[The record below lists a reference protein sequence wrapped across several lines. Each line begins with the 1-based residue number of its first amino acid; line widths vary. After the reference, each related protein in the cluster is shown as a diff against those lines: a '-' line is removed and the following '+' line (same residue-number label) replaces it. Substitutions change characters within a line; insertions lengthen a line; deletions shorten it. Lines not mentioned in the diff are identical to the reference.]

1 MTVVSRSAAVREPAS
16 QSPTLV
22 SGARRGR
29 WMLVLGIVLAVALG
43 LRVWGA
49 GQGLPFA
56 YNPDEQYH
64 FVPKA
69 VRFYETGDF
78 NPHYFINPP
87 GLTYM
92 LYGVFGVRYGGSDG
106 VVEAFASDP
115 GGVFLTARL
124 AVAAL
129 GTLAVF
135 LLYLAG
141 ARLFDRRAGLLAAGL
156 LAVSFL
162 AVSWSHLAVNDVPTT
177 VAVALS
183 LLGIAGILRRGWA
196 LDYVLAGAGLGL
208 ACAIKY
214 TAGIVILPLLVAAA
228 VRFRREGVSIAPRL
242 GLALGATLATFVLF
256 NPYALLAPREFVD
269 GLLYLSVTPEGEP
282 KLGQADKNGILY
294 YVWALS
300 WGLGWVPS
308 LAALGGAATAFLR
321 DRVVALLL
329 VPAPILYILF
339 MGVQERYFGR
349 WLLPVLPI
357 ICLLA
362 AYGTL
367 ALLDALRRRRGSVV
381 AAAAAVA
388 FVVALLAQSVLYSVH
403 NDFVLSRADTR
414 NLTRD
419 WMFENVPPRTRVFFD
434 RVAPPP
440 WFLDSGTP
448 SPIGK
453 ATPRWR
459 GFPLGRALAIGH
471 LAPPA
476 ILAKR
481 LQPEDYTRRLQPG
494 LIDVF
499 EQQRVCWVVV
509 GSFQYGRA
517 FAEPEKVPQAVSF
530 YNQLARRARV
540 AYSASPYDPGEGPVA
555 FNFDWSTDYYPLA
568 YHRPG
573 PEMIVYRLSGG
584 RCAS

>member
-1 MTVVSRSAAVREPAS
+1 
-16 QSPTLV
+16 
-22 SGARRGR
+22 
-29 WMLVLGIVLAVALG
+29 MLVLGIVLVVALG

-64 FVPKA
+64 FVPRA
-69 VRFYETGDF
+69 VAFHKTGDF

-106 VVEAFASDP
+106 VVEAFKSDP

-141 ARLFDRRAGLLAAGL
+141 ARLFDRRAGLLAAAL

-177 VAVALS
+177 AAVALS

-228 VRFRREGVSIAPRL
+228 VRFRERVSIASIASRL

-256 NPYALLAPREFVD
+256 NPYSLLAPREFVD

-282 KLGQADKNGILY
+282 KLGQADKNGVLY
-294 YVWALS
+294 YMWALS

-308 LAALGGAATAFLR
+308 LAAVGGAATAFLR

-329 VPAPILYILF
+329 VPAPILYIIF

-367 ALLDALRRRRGSVV
+367 ALLDALRRRRGSGV
-381 AAAAAVA
+381 AAAAAA
-388 FVVALLAQSVLYSVH
+388 AAVVALLAQSVLYSVH
-403 NDFVLSRADTR
+403 NGFVLSRADTR

-419 WMFENVPPRTRVFFD
+419 WMFENVPPKSSVFFD
-434 RVAPPP
+434 RFAPRA
-440 WFLDSGTP
+440 WFVDTRAG
-448 SPIGK
+448 SPTGK
-453 ATPRWR
+453 KRPHWR
-459 GFPLGRALAIGH
+459 EFPLRRALAIGH

-509 GSFQYGRA
+509 GSYQYGRA
-517 FAEPEKVPQAVSF
+517 FAEPEEVPQAVSF
-530 YNQLARRARV
+530 YNQLARRAKV
-540 AYSASPYDPGEGPVA
+540 AYLASPYDPGEGPVA

>member
-1 MTVVSRSAAVREPAS
+1 
-16 QSPTLV
+16 
-22 SGARRGR
+22 
-29 WMLVLGIVLAVALG
+29 MLVLGIVLAVALG

-49 GQGLPFA
+49 GQGLPFS

-64 FVPKA
+64 FVPRA
-69 VRFYETGDF
+69 VGFHKTGDF

-92 LYGVFGVRYGGSDG
+92 LYGVFGVRYGGSDD
-106 VVEAFASDP
+106 VVEAFKSDP

-135 LLYLAG
+135 VLYLAG
-141 ARLFDRRAGLLAAGL
+141 ARLFDRRAGLLAAAL

-177 VAVALS
+177 AAVALS
-183 LLGIAGILRRGWA
+183 LLGTAGILRRGWA

-228 VRFRREGVSIAPRL
+228 VRFRRERVSITSIASRL

-256 NPYALLAPREFVD
+256 NPFALLAPREFVD

-294 YVWALS
+294 YLWVLS

-367 ALLDALRRRRGSVV
+367 ALLDALRRRRGSGVAAAV
-381 AAAAAVA
+381 AAAA
-388 FVVALLAQSVLYSVH
+388 VVALLAQSVLYSVH
-403 NDFVLSRADTR
+403 NGFVLSRSDTR

-419 WMFENVPPRTRVFFD
+419 WMFENVPPKSSVFFD
-434 RVAPPP
+434 RFAPRP
-440 WFLDSGTP
+440 WFVDSRAA
-448 SPIGK
+448 SPTGK
-453 ATPRWR
+453 KRPHWR
-459 GFPLGRALAIGH
+459 EFPLRRALAIGH

-476 ILAKR
+476 ILAKQ
-481 LQPEDYTRRLQPG
+481 LQPDDYTRRLQPG

-509 GSFQYGRA
+509 GSYQYGRA
-517 FAEPEKVPQAVSF
+517 FAEPEEVPQAVSF
-530 YNQLARRARV
+530 YNQLARRAKV
-540 AYSASPYDPGEGPVA
+540 AYLASPYDPGEGPVA

>member
-1 MTVVSRSAAVREPAS
+1 
-16 QSPTLV
+16 
-22 SGARRGR
+22 
-29 WMLVLGIVLAVALG
+29 VLGIVLAVALG

-49 GQGLPFA
+49 EQGLPFA
-56 YNPDEQYH
+56 YNPDEHYH
-64 FVPKA
+64 FVPRA
-69 VRFYETGDF
+69 VAFHKTGNF

-92 LYGVFGVRYGGSDG
+92 LYGVFGVRYGGSDS
-106 VVEAFASDP
+106 VVEAFKSDP

-141 ARLFDRRAGLLAAGL
+141 ARLFDRRAGLLAAAL
-156 LAVSFL
+156 LTVSFL

-177 VAVALS
+177 AAVALS
-183 LLGIAGILRRGWA
+183 LLGTAGILRRGWA

-228 VRFRREGVSIAPRL
+228 VRFHERVSIASIASRL

-256 NPYALLAPREFVD
+256 NPYSLLAPREFVD

-294 YVWALS
+294 YIWALS

-308 LAALGGAATAFLR
+308 LAAVGGAATAFLR

-329 VPAPILYILF
+329 VPAPILYIIF

-367 ALLDALRRRRGSVV
+367 ALLDALRRRRGSGVAT
-381 AAAAAVA
+381 AAAAAA
-388 FVVALLAQSVLYSVH
+388 VVALLAQSVLYSVH
-403 NDFVLSRADTR
+403 NGFVLSRADTR

-419 WMFENVPPRTRVFFD
+419 WMFENVPAKSSVFFD
-434 RVAPPP
+434 RFAPRT
-440 WFLDSGTP
+440 WFLDSTAA
-448 SPIGK
+448 SPTGK
-453 ATPRWR
+453 KRPHWR
-459 GFPLGRALAIGH
+459 EFPLRRALAIGH

-476 ILAKR
+476 ILARR
-481 LQPEDYTRRLQPG
+481 LQPEDFTRRLQPG

-499 EQQRVCWVVV
+499 EQQRVCWVVT

-517 FAEPEKVPQAVSF
+517 FAEPEEVPQAVRF
-530 YNQLARRARV
+530 YNQLARRASV
-540 AYSASPYDPGEGPVA
+540 AYLASPYDPGKGPVA
-555 FNFDWSTDYYPLA
+555 FNFDWSTEYYPLA

>member
-1 MTVVSRSAAVREPAS
+1 
-16 QSPTLV
+16 
-22 SGARRGR
+22 
-29 WMLVLGIVLAVALG
+29 MLVLGIVLAVALG

-49 GQGLPFA
+49 GQGLPFS

-64 FVPKA
+64 FVPRA
-69 VRFYETGDF
+69 VGFHKTGDF

-92 LYGVFGVRYGGSDG
+92 LYGVFGVRYGGSDD
-106 VVEAFASDP
+106 VVEAFKSDP

-141 ARLFDRRAGLLAAGL
+141 ARLFDRRAGLLAAAL

-177 VAVALS
+177 AAVALS
-183 LLGIAGILRRGWA
+183 LLGTAGILRRGWA

-228 VRFRREGVSIAPRL
+228 VRFRRERVSIASIASRL

-256 NPYALLAPREFVD
+256 NPFALLAPREFVD

-294 YVWALS
+294 YLWVLS

-367 ALLDALRRRRGSVV
+367 ALLDALRRRRGSGVAAAV
-381 AAAAAVA
+381 AAAA
-388 FVVALLAQSVLYSVH
+388 VVALLAQSVLYSVH
-403 NDFVLSRADTR
+403 NGFVLSRSDTR

-419 WMFENVPPRTRVFFD
+419 WMFENVPPKSSVFFD
-434 RVAPPP
+434 RFAPRP
-440 WFLDSGTP
+440 WFVDSRAAST
-448 SPIGK
+448 GK
-453 ATPRWR
+453 KRPHWR
-459 GFPLGRALAIGH
+459 EFPLRRALAIGH

-481 LQPEDYTRRLQPG
+481 LQPDDYTRRLQPG

-509 GSFQYGRA
+509 GSYQYGRA
-517 FAEPEKVPQAVSF
+517 FAEPAEVPQAVSF
-530 YNQLARRARV
+530 YNQLARRAKV
-540 AYSASPYDPGEGPVA
+540 AYLASPYDPGEGPVA

>member
-1 MTVVSRSAAVREPAS
+1 
-16 QSPTLV
+16 
-22 SGARRGR
+22 
-29 WMLVLGIVLAVALG
+29 
-43 LRVWGA
+43 
-49 GQGLPFA
+49 
-56 YNPDEQYH
+56 
-64 FVPKA
+64 
-69 VRFYETGDF
+69 
-78 NPHYFINPP
+78 
-87 GLTYM
+87 
-92 LYGVFGVRYGGSDG
+92 
-106 VVEAFASDP
+106 
-115 GGVFLTARL
+115 
-124 AVAAL
+124 
-129 GTLAVF
+129 
-135 LLYLAG
+135 
-141 ARLFDRRAGLLAAGL
+141 
-156 LAVSFL
+156 
-162 AVSWSHLAVNDVPTT
+162 
-177 VAVALS
+177 
-183 LLGIAGILRRGWA
+183 
-196 LDYVLAGAGLGL
+196 VLAGAGLGL

-228 VRFRREGVSIAPRL
+228 VRFRRERVSIASIASRL

-256 NPYALLAPREFVD
+256 NPFALLAPREFVD

-294 YVWALS
+294 YLWVLS

-367 ALLDALRRRRGSVV
+367 ALLDALRRRRGSGVAAAV
-381 AAAAAVA
+381 AAAA
-388 FVVALLAQSVLYSVH
+388 VVALLAQSVLYSVH
-403 NDFVLSRADTR
+403 NGFVLSRSDTR

-419 WMFENVPPRTRVFFD
+419 WMFENVPPKSSVFFD
-434 RVAPPP
+434 RFAPRP
-440 WFLDSGTP
+440 WFVDSRAAST
-448 SPIGK
+448 GK
-453 ATPRWR
+453 KRPHWR
-459 GFPLGRALAIGH
+459 EFPLRRALAIGH

-481 LQPEDYTRRLQPG
+481 LQPDDYTRRLQPG

-509 GSFQYGRA
+509 GSYQYGRA
-517 FAEPEKVPQAVSF
+517 FAEPAEVPQAVSF
-530 YNQLARRARV
+530 YNQLARRAKV
-540 AYSASPYDPGEGPVA
+540 AYLASPYDPGEGPVA

>member
-1 MTVVSRSAAVREPAS
+1 
-16 QSPTLV
+16 
-22 SGARRGR
+22 
-29 WMLVLGIVLAVALG
+29 MLVLGIVLAVALG

-49 GQGLPFA
+49 GQGLPFS

-64 FVPKA
+64 FVPRA
-69 VRFYETGDF
+69 VGFHKTGDF

-92 LYGVFGVRYGGSDG
+92 LYGVFGVRYGGSDD
-106 VVEAFASDP
+106 VVEAFKSDP

-141 ARLFDRRAGLLAAGL
+141 ARLFDRRAGLLAAAL

-177 VAVALS
+177 AAVALS
-183 LLGIAGILRRGWA
+183 LLGTAGILRRGWA

-228 VRFRREGVSIAPRL
+228 VRFRRERVSIASIASRL

-256 NPYALLAPREFVD
+256 NPFALLAPREFVD

-294 YVWALS
+294 YLWVLS

-367 ALLDALRRRRGSVV
+367 ALLDALRRRRGSGVAAAV
-381 AAAAAVA
+381 AAAA
-388 FVVALLAQSVLYSVH
+388 VVALLAQSVLYSVH
-403 NDFVLSRADTR
+403 NGFVLSRSDTR

-419 WMFENVPPRTRVFFD
+419 WMFENVPPKSSVFFD
-434 RVAPPP
+434 RFAPRP
-440 WFLDSGTP
+440 WFVDSRAAST
-448 SPIGK
+448 GK
-453 ATPRWR
+453 KRPHWR
-459 GFPLGRALAIGH
+459 EFPLRRALAIGH

-481 LQPEDYTRRLQPG
+481 LQPDDYTRRLQPG

-509 GSFQYGRA
+509 GSYQYGRA
-517 FAEPEKVPQAVSF
+517 FAEPEEVPQAVSF
-530 YNQLARRARV
+530 YNQLARRAKV
-540 AYSASPYDPGEGPVA
+540 AYLASPYDPGEGPVA

>member
-1 MTVVSRSAAVREPAS
+1 
-16 QSPTLV
+16 
-22 SGARRGR
+22 
-29 WMLVLGIVLAVALG
+29 MLVLGIVLAVALG
-43 LRVWGA
+43 FRVWGA
-49 GQGLPFA
+49 EQGLPFA

-69 VRFYETGDF
+69 VRFHETGDF

-106 VVEAFASDP
+106 VVEAFESDP

-141 ARLFDRRAGLLAAGL
+141 ARLFDRRAGLLAAVL

-177 VAVALS
+177 AAVALS
-183 LLGIAGILRRGWA
+183 LLGIAGILRRGWK
-196 LDYVLAGAGLGL
+196 LDYVLAGVGLGL

-228 VRFRREGVSIAPRL
+228 VQFRREGMSIAPRL
-242 GLALGATLATFVLF
+242 GLALGATLATFILF

-294 YVWALS
+294 YIWVLS

-308 LAALGGAATAFLR
+308 LAALGGAATALLR
-321 DRVVALLL
+321 DRVLALLL

-367 ALLDALRRRRGSVV
+367 ALLDALRRRRGIVV
-381 AAAAAVA
+381 AAAAAA
-388 FVVALLAQSVLYSVH
+388 AAVVALLAQSVLYSVH
-403 NDFVLSRADTR
+403 NGFVLSRTDTR

-419 WMFENVPPRTRVFFD
+419 WMFENVPPRARVFFD
-434 RVAPPP
+434 RIAPRP
-440 WFLDSGTP
+440 WYLDSRAA
-448 SPIGK
+448 SPTGK
-453 ATPRWR
+453 ARPRWR
-459 GFPLGRALAIGH
+459 AFPLRRALAIGH

-476 ILAKR
+476 VLAKR
-481 LQPEDYTRRLQPG
+481 LQTEDFTRRLQPE

-517 FAEPEKVPQAVSF
+517 FAEPEEVPQAVSF
-530 YNQLARRARV
+530 YNQLARRAKV
-540 AYSASPYDPGEGPVA
+540 AYLASPYDPGEGPVA

-573 PEMIVYRLSGG
+573 PEMIVYRLSDG

>member
-1 MTVVSRSAAVREPAS
+1 
-16 QSPTLV
+16 
-22 SGARRGR
+22 
-29 WMLVLGIVLAVALG
+29 
-43 LRVWGA
+43 
-49 GQGLPFA
+49 
-56 YNPDEQYH
+56 
-64 FVPKA
+64 
-69 VRFYETGDF
+69 
-78 NPHYFINPP
+78 
-87 GLTYM
+87 M
-92 LYGVFGVRYGGSDG
+92 LYGVFGVRYGGSEG
-106 VVEAFASDP
+106 VVEAFKSDP

-294 YVWALS
+294 YMWALT

>member
-1 MTVVSRSAAVREPAS
+1 
-16 QSPTLV
+16 
-22 SGARRGR
+22 
-29 WMLVLGIVLAVALG
+29 MLVLGIVLAVALG

-49 GQGLPFA
+49 GQGLPFS

-64 FVPKA
+64 FVPRA
-69 VRFYETGDF
+69 VGFHKTGDF

-92 LYGVFGVRYGGSDG
+92 LYGVFGVRYGGSDD
-106 VVEAFASDP
+106 VVEAFKSDP

-141 ARLFDRRAGLLAAGL
+141 ARLFDRRAGLLAAAL

-177 VAVALS
+177 AAVALS

-228 VRFRREGVSIAPRL
+228 VRFRRERVSIASIASRL

-256 NPYALLAPREFVD
+256 NPFALLAPREFVD

-294 YVWALS
+294 YLWVLS

-367 ALLDALRRRRGSVV
+367 ALLDALRRRRGSGVAAAV
-381 AAAAAVA
+381 AAAA
-388 FVVALLAQSVLYSVH
+388 VVALLAQSVLYSVH
-403 NDFVLSRADTR
+403 NGFVLSRSDTR

-419 WMFENVPPRTRVFFD
+419 WMFENVPPKSSVFFD
-434 RVAPPP
+434 RFAPRP
-440 WFLDSGTP
+440 WFVDSRAAST
-448 SPIGK
+448 GK
-453 ATPRWR
+453 KRPHWR
-459 GFPLGRALAIGH
+459 EFPLRRALAIGH

-481 LQPEDYTRRLQPG
+481 LQPDDYTRRLQPG

-509 GSFQYGRA
+509 GSYQYGRA
-517 FAEPEKVPQAVSF
+517 FAEPEEVPQAVSF
-530 YNQLARRARV
+530 YNQLARRAKV
-540 AYSASPYDPGEGPVA
+540 AYLASPYDPGEGPVA